1 MYKKGDARDDGK
13 VFWKYDKRYTNGE
26 YWVTPERYKN
36 FINIKLKSDKKYY
49 ANNKDKFSLYGKQK
63 YKENSEEIKQRV
75 KNYAQKNQELLKQRR
90 KECYQRTKEQNQI
103 RCRLYRLK
111 NKEKLRKKK
120 YEYKVKKLKT
130 DTLFNIT
137 ERIRSLINISIRK
150 MGYSKNT
157 KTQQILGC
165 SYKEFKKYFESLFR
179 DGMSW
184 ENRHLWHIDHIIP
197 IHSAKSEED
206 IIKLNH
212 HTNLQPLWAAENIK
226 KSNKIPAT
234 T

>member
-36 FINIKLKSDKKYY
+36 FINIKLKSDRKYY

-75 KNYAQKNQELLKQRR
+75 KNYAQKNQELLKQRK
-90 KECYQRTKEQNQI
+90 KEYYQRTKEQNQI

-212 HTNLQPLWAAENIK
+212 HTNLQPLWAEENIK

>member
-1 MYKKGDARDDGK
+1 MHKKGDIREDGK

-26 YWVTPERYKN
+26 YWITPERYEN
-36 FINIKLKSDKKYY
+36 FRNIKLNSDRKYY
-49 ANNKDKFSLYGKQK
+49 RNNKDKFSLYGKQK
-63 YKENSEEIKQRV
+63 YKDNSEEIKKRV
-75 KNYAQKNQELLKQRR
+75 RSYAQKNPELLKQRR
-90 KECYQRTKEQNQI
+90 KEYYKRNKEKDNE

-111 NKEKLRKKK
+111 NKEEIKKKK
-120 YEYKVKKLKT
+120 YEYKVKKLKI
-130 DTLFNIT
+130 DALFNLT

-150 MGYSKNT
+150 MGYTKNT
-157 KTQQILGC
+157 KTEKILGC
-165 SYKEFKKYFESLFR
+165 SYKEFKEHFESLFR

-197 IHSAKSEED
+197 IHSAKTEED

-212 HTNLQPLWAAENIK
+212 YTNLQPLWAEENIK

-234 T
+234 K